1 MVGAAGGRVLVGG
14 GTGFV
19 GGAVVRALERKGYE
33 AIIISRSS
41 DPRCSRSWTFE
52 LVAVASG
59 AVVVAGVSFLSL
71 TPLAALL
78 ASLSVAA
85 ASCSYA
91 AAIRWTAQPK
101 KNWTNASEVDSSKS
115 LRRLTWKDLEAD
127 GLPSGTVGV
136 VNTAGQNVL
145 DPLRRWSDKLQKEL
159 YESRVMTNKVL
170 AKAIEQARVPPLA
183 FVSMSGV
190 AFYPPSTEGSSPH
203 TEESPG
209 GDHDFM
215 ARLAR
220 DWEKAAVLPTSV
232 ETRCVQLRSG
242 VVLGRTGGMVQQTI
256 LPFFFGLGGRMG
268 SGQQAMPWIHVK
280 DLADLTVHCL
290 ESPNCSGV
298 YNAVAPEVV
307 TNNQFVKAF
316 AGALNRPAIFPAPE
330 FVFNLIFGKERA
342 SIVTQSQ
349 VVQPVR
355 TLQSGFEYQFPT
367 IGEACEEF
375 AHLNYVDPDDMK

>member
-1 MVGAAGGRVLVGG
+1 
-14 GTGFV
+14 
-19 GGAVVRALERKGYE
+19 
-33 AIIISRSS
+33 
-41 DPRCSRSWTFE
+41 
-52 LVAVASG
+52 
-59 AVVVAGVSFLSL
+59 
-71 TPLAALL
+71 
-78 ASLSVAA
+78 
-85 ASCSYA
+85 
-91 AAIRWTAQPK
+91 
-101 KNWTNASEVDSSKS
+101 
-115 LRRLTWKDLEAD
+115 
-127 GLPSGTVGV
+127 
-136 VNTAGQNVL
+136 
-145 DPLRRWSDKLQKEL
+145 
-159 YESRVMTNKVL
+159 MTNKVL

-290 ESPNCSGV
+290 ESPSCSGV

-316 AGALNRPAIFPAPE
+316 AGAL
-330 FVFNLIFGKERA
+330 K
-342 SIVTQSQ
+342 
-349 VVQPVR
+349 
-355 TLQSGFEYQFPT
+355 
-367 IGEACEEF
+367 
-375 AHLNYVDPDDMK
+375 

>member
-1 MVGAAGGRVLVGG
+1 MVGGRVLVGG

-19 GGAVVRALERKGYE
+19 GGAVVRALERRGYE
-33 AIIISRSS
+33 AIIISRSPE
-41 DPRCSRSWTFE
+41 PRGSRGWEPEVIAIATG
-52 LVAVASG
+52 AS
-59 AVVVAGVSFLSL
+59 VVAGVRS
-71 TPLAALL
+71 
-78 ASLSVAA
+78 
-85 ASCSYA
+85 
-91 AAIRWTAQPK
+91 AQPK
-101 KNWTNASEVDSSKS
+101 KNWSNASDEQHKKV
-115 LRRLTWKDLEAD
+115 RRLTWRDIEAG

-145 DPLRRWSDKLQKEL
+145 DPLRRWSDQLQKEL
-159 YESRVMTNKVL
+159 YDSRVMTNKVL

-190 AFYPPSTEGSSPH
+190 AYYPPSTEGSPPH
-203 TEESPG
+203 TEQSSG
-209 GDHDFM
+209 GEHDFM

-220 DWEKAAVLPTSV
+220 DWEEAAVLPHTAD
-232 ETRCVQLRSG
+232 TRCVQLRSG
-242 VVLGRTGGMVQQTI
+242 VVLGRNGGMVQQTI

-280 DLADLTVHCL
+280 DLADLSIHCL
-290 ESPNCSGV
+290 ESPKCSGV
-298 YNAVAPEVV
+298 YNAVAPDIV
-307 TNNQFVKAF
+307 TNSQFVKAF
-316 AGALNRPAIFPAPE
+316 AGALNRPAFFPAPE

-355 TLQSGFEYQFPT
+355 TLESGFEYQFPT

-375 AHLNYVDPDDMK
+375 AHLMYVDPDALEDQKDN

>member
-1 MVGAAGGRVLVGG
+1 MVGGRVLVGG

-19 GGAVVRALERKGYE
+19 GGAVVRALERRGYE
-33 AIIISRSS
+33 AIIISRS
-41 DPRCSRSWTFE
+41 
-52 LVAVASG
+52 
-59 AVVVAGVSFLSL
+59 
-71 TPLAALL
+71 
-78 ASLSVAA
+78 
-85 ASCSYA
+85 
-91 AAIRWTAQPK
+91 AQPK
-101 KNWTNASEVDSSKS
+101 KNWANISEETNKK
-115 LRRLTWKDLEAD
+115 LRRVTWKDIEAD

-170 AKAIEQARVPPLA
+170 AKAIEASRVPPLA

-190 AFYPPSTEGSSPH
+190 AYYPPSTEGSPPH

-209 GDHDFM
+209 GEHDFM

-220 DWEKAAVLPTSV
+220 DWEQAAVLPSTV

-280 DLADLTVHCL
+280 DLAELSVHCL
-290 ESPNCSGV
+290 ESPTCSGV
-298 YNAVAPEVV
+298 YNAVAPDIV
-307 TNNQFVKAF
+307 TNSQFVKAF
-316 AGALNRPAIFPAPE
+316 AGALNRPAFFPAPE

-355 TLQSGFEYQFPT
+355 TLESGFEYQFPT

-375 AHLNYVDPDDMK
+375 AHLMYLDPDASIEGQMKDN

>member
-1 MVGAAGGRVLVGG
+1 MAGGRVLVGG

-19 GGAVVRALERKGYE
+19 GGAVVRALERRGYE
-33 AIIISRSS
+33 AIIISRS
-41 DPRCSRSWTFE
+41 
-52 LVAVASG
+52 
-59 AVVVAGVSFLSL
+59 
-71 TPLAALL
+71 
-78 ASLSVAA
+78 
-85 ASCSYA
+85 
-91 AAIRWTAQPK
+91 AQPK
-101 KNWTNASEVDSSKS
+101 KNWTNASAEETN
-115 LRRLTWKDLEAD
+115 RRVTWKDIEAD

-190 AFYPPSTEGSSPH
+190 AYYPPSTEASPPH
-203 TEESPG
+203 TEESSG
-209 GDHDFM
+209 GEHDFM

-220 DWEKAAVLPTSV
+220 DWEQAAVLPTTV
-232 ETRCVQLRSG
+232 DTRCIQLRSG

-280 DLADLTVHCL
+280 DLAELSVHCL
-290 ESPNCSGV
+290 ESHNCSGV
-298 YNAVAPEVV
+298 YNAVAPQIV
-307 TNNQFVKAF
+307 TNSQFVQAF
-316 AGALNRPAIFPAPE
+316 AGALNRPAFFPAPE

-355 TLQSGFEYQFPT
+355 TLESGFEYRFPT

-375 AHLNYVDPDDMK
+375 AHLMYVDPDISMEEQMKD